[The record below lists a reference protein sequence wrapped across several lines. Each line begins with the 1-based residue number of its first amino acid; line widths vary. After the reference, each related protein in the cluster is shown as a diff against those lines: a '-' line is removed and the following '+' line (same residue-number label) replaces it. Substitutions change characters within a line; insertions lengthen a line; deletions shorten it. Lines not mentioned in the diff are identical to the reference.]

1 MIAEDF
7 NVDNLNIGRHISG
20 QFNEDLERIIN
31 HVMHM
36 GGLVEKQL
44 TDALTS
50 VCDADE
56 ELAKKVL
63 NNDYQIN
70 NAEVSIDDECTRIIA
85 KRQPAAGDLRLV
97 MAIVKTITDLE
108 RIGDEA
114 GKIANVAL
122 ESFSGD
128 QKDLLSNL
136 DNLGRHVLTFLQATL
151 DAFTRMDYDAAV
163 KVHKFDDKI
172 DREYEAL
179 MRQLMTYMMEDPRS
193 IPQVMSVI
201 WSARALERIGD
212 RCQNI
217 CEYII
222 YFVKGK
228 VVRHTTPENFESL

>member
-1 MIAEDF
+1 M
-7 NVDNLNIGRHISG
+7 DNLNIGRHISG

-56 ELAKKVL
+56 NLAKQVL
-63 NNDYQIN
+63 NNDYLIN

-114 GKIANVAL
+114 GKIANVTL
-122 ESFSGD
+122 ESLSGKH
-128 QKDLLSNL
+128 QDLLSNL
-136 DNLGRHVLTFLQATL
+136 DNLGRHVLIFLQATL
-151 DAFTRMDYDAAV
+151 DAFTRMDVEAAV
-163 KVHKFDDKI
+163 KVHKSDDKI

-228 VVRHTTPENFESL
+228 DVRHTTVENFESLN

>member
-1 MIAEDF
+1 M
-7 NVDNLNIGRHISG
+7 DNLNLGRHISG
-20 QFNEDLERIIN
+20 QFNEDLENVIN

-44 TDALTS
+44 SDSLSA
-50 VCDADE
+50 VYNADE
-56 ELAKKVL
+56 MLAKSVL
-63 NNDYQIN
+63 AADYKIN
-70 NAEVSIDDECTRIIA
+70 ALEVSIDDECTRIIA
-85 KRQPAAGDLRLV
+85 KRQPAAGDLRLI
-97 MAIVKTITDLE
+97 MAIVKTIADLE

-114 GKIANVAL
+114 QKIARVAL
-122 ESFSGD
+122 ENFSGD
-128 QKDLLSNL
+128 QKALLLNL
-136 DNLGRHVLTFLQATL
+136 DNLGRKVLEFLQSTL
-151 DAFTRMDYDAAV
+151 DAFTRMDAESAV
-163 KVHKFDDKI
+163 KTHQSDEKI

-193 IPQVMSVI
+193 IPQIMTVI

-228 VVRHTTPENFESL
+228 DVRHTTAEDIKSL

>member
-1 MIAEDF
+1 M
-7 NVDNLNIGRHISG
+7 DNLNIGRHISG

-63 NNDYQIN
+63 ENDYQIN

-114 GKIANVAL
+114 GKIANVTL
-122 ESFSGD
+122 ESLSGKH
-128 QKDLLSNL
+128 KDLLSNL
-136 DNLGRHVLTFLQATL
+136 DNLGRHVLTFLQSTL
-151 DAFTRMDYDAAV
+151 DAFTRMDFDAAI
-163 KVHKFDDKI
+163 KVHKSDDKI

-222 YFVKGK
+222 YFVKGRD
-228 VVRHTTPENFESL
+228 VRHTTPEDFQSLS

>member
-1 MIAEDF
+1 M
-7 NVDNLNIGRHISG
+7 DNLNIGRHISG

-31 HVMHM
+31 QVMHM

-56 ELAKKVL
+56 ALAKKVL
-63 NNDYQIN
+63 HNDYLIN
-70 NAEVSIDDECTRIIA
+70 NAEVNIDDECTRIIA

-108 RIGDEA
+108 RIGDES
-114 GKIANVAL
+114 GKIANVTL
-122 ESFSGD
+122 ESLSGEH
-128 QKDLLSNL
+128 KDLLSNL

-163 KVHKFDDKI
+163 KVHKSDDKI

-228 VVRHTTPENFESL
+228 VVRHTTPEDFESLS

>member
-1 MIAEDF
+1 M
-7 NVDNLNIGRHISG
+7 DNINLGRHISG
-20 QFNEDLERIIN
+20 QFNEDLENVIN

-44 TDALTS
+44 GDSLTA
-50 VCDADE
+50 VYDADE
-56 ELAKKVL
+56 VLAKNVL
-63 NNDYQIN
+63 ANDYKIN
-70 NAEVSIDDECTRIIA
+70 ALEVSIDDECTRIIA
-85 KRQPAAGDLRLV
+85 KRQPAAGDLRLI
-97 MAIVKTITDLE
+97 MAIVKTIADLE

-114 GKIANVAL
+114 QKIARVGL
-122 ESFSGD
+122 ENFSGE
-128 QKDLLSNL
+128 QKALLLNL
-136 DNLGRHVLTFLQATL
+136 DNLGRKVLEFLQATL
-151 DAFTRMDYDAAV
+151 DAFTRMDVDAAV
-163 KVHKFDDKI
+163 KTHQSDEKI

-193 IPQVMSVI
+193 IPQIMTVI

-228 VVRHTTPENFESL
+228 DVRHTTAEDIKSL

>member
-1 MIAEDF
+1 M
-7 NVDNLNIGRHISG
+7 DNLNVGRHISG
-20 QFNEDLERIIN
+20 QFNEDLERVIN
-31 HVMHM
+31 HVMYM

-44 TDALTS
+44 ADALSS

-56 ELAKKVL
+56 ELANKVL
-63 NNDYQIN
+63 DADYQIN
-70 NAEVSIDDECTRIIA
+70 NVEVNINDECTRIIA
-85 KRQPAAGDLRLV
+85 KRQPAAGDLRLI

-114 GKIANVAL
+114 EKIANVAL
-122 ESFSGD
+122 ESLSS
-128 QKDLLSNL
+128 QHQELLHNL
-136 DNLGRHVLTFLQATL
+136 DNLGRRVLDFLQKTL

-163 KVHKFDDKI
+163 AAHKSDDKI
-172 DREYEAL
+172 DKEYEAL

-193 IPQVMSVI
+193 IPKVMSVI

-228 VVRHTTPENFESL
+228 IVRNITPESE

>member
-1 MIAEDF
+1 
-7 NVDNLNIGRHISG
+7 VDNLNIGRHISG

-44 TDALTS
+44 ADALTS

-56 ELAKKVL
+56 ALAKKVL
-63 NNDYQIN
+63 GNDYLIN

-114 GKIANVAL
+114 GKIANVTL
-122 ESFSGD
+122 ESLSGKH
-128 QKDLLSNL
+128 QDLLSNL
-136 DNLGRHVLTFLQATL
+136 DNLGRHVLTFLQLTL
-151 DAFTRMDYDAAV
+151 DAFTRMDLDAAI
-163 KVHKFDDKI
+163 KVHKSDDKI

-193 IPQVMSVI
+193 IPQIMSVI

-217 CEYII
+217 CEHII
-222 YFVKGK
+222 YFIKGK
-228 VVRHTTPENFESL
+228 VVRHSSQEDMQSLL

>member
-1 MIAEDF
+1 M
-7 NVDNLNIGRHISG
+7 NKLNSRHISG
-20 QFNEDLERIIN
+20 QFNEDLERVIN
-31 HVMHM
+31 LVMQM

-44 TDALTS
+44 NDALTS
-50 VCDADE
+50 VSEADE
-56 ELAKKVL
+56 TLAKAVL
-63 NNDYQIN
+63 QNDYQVN
-70 NAEVSIDDECTRIIA
+70 NLEVSIDDECTRIIA
-85 KRQPAAGDLRLV
+85 KRQPAAGDLRLI
-97 MAIVKTITDLE
+97 MAIVKTIADLE

-114 GKIANVAL
+114 TKIAKVTL
-122 ESFSGD
+122 ESLSNKH
-128 QKDLLSNL
+128 KDLLLNL
-136 DNLGRHVLTFLQATL
+136 DNLGRRVLESLQETL
-151 DAFTRMDYDAAV
+151 DAFTRMDVDDAIDIHKSDM
-163 KVHKFDDKI
+163 KV

-228 VVRHTTPENFESL
+228 DVRHTTAEDMDKL